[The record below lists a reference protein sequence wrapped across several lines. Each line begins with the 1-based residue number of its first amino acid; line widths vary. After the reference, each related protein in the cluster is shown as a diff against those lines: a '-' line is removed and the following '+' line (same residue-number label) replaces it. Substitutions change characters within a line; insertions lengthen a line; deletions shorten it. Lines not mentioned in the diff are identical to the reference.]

1 MATKTKSKM
10 APYERI
16 LMQQI
21 ARLTA
26 EKENLDFQN
35 REYQEI
41 IADMN
46 QRLQRQTEE
55 LTDYKKLSQELNQKL
70 ERLSQI

>member
-1 MATKTKSKM
+1 MSKE
-10 APYERI
+10 YEKI

-35 REYQEI
+35 KEYQEI
-41 IADMN
+41 VSELN
-46 QRLQRQTEE
+46 ERLIKQQLE
-55 LTDYKKLSQELNQKL
+55 LLDTKKLLQELAIKL
-70 ERLSQI
+70 ERLSEI

>member
-1 MATKTKSKM
+1 MSLE
-10 APYERI
+10 YEKI

-35 REYQEI
+35 KEYQEI
-41 IADMN
+41 VSELN
-46 QRLQRQTEE
+46 ERLIKQQLELLDTKKLLQE
-55 LTDYKKLSQELNQKL
+55 LTIKL
-70 ERLSQI
+70 ERLSEI

>member
-1 MATKTKSKM
+1 MATNTVS
-10 APYERI
+10 YEKI

-26 EKENLDFQN
+26 EKENLHFQN

-41 IADMN
+41 VEELN
-46 QRLQRQTEE
+46 QRLHQKEQE
-55 LTDYKKLSQELNQKL
+55 LLDYKKLTEQLNKKL
-70 ERLSQI
+70 ERLSEI

>member
-1 MATKTKSKM
+1 MSTRTM
-10 APYERI
+10 PYEKI

-41 IADMN
+41 VAELN
-46 QRLQRQTEE
+46 ERLTKQQQELLDTKKLLKE
-55 LTDYKKLSQELNQKL
+55 LTIKL
-70 ERLSQI
+70 ERLSEI

>member
-1 MATKTKSKM
+1 M

-35 REYQEI
+35 RDYQEI
-41 IADMN
+41 VVELN
-46 QRLQRQTEE
+46 QRLVKLQKELLDTKKLLQE
-55 LTDYKKLSQELNQKL
+55 LTIKL
-70 ERLSQI
+70 ERLSEI

>member
-1 MATKTKSKM
+1 MATKTKGKM

-41 IADMN
+41 I
-46 QRLQRQTEE
+46 
-55 LTDYKKLSQELNQKL
+55 QELNQRLIKKANKKL
-70 ERLSQI
+70 K

>member
-1 MATKTKSKM
+1 MSTRTM
-10 APYERI
+10 PYEKI

-41 IADMN
+41 VSELN
-46 QRLQRQTEE
+46 QRLIKQQQELLDTKKLLQE
-55 LTDYKKLSQELNQKL
+55 LTIKL
-70 ERLSQI
+70 ERLSEI

>member
-1 MATKTKSKM
+1 MSKE
-10 APYERI
+10 YEKI

-35 REYQEI
+35 RDYQEI
-41 IADMN
+41 VSELN
-46 QRLQRQTEE
+46 ERLIKQQLELLDTKKLLQE
-55 LTDYKKLSQELNQKL
+55 LTIKL
-70 ERLSQI
+70 ERLSEI

>member
-1 MATKTKSKM
+1 MSKE
-10 APYERI
+10 YEKI

-35 REYQEI
+35 KEYQEI
-41 IADMN
+41 VSELN
-46 QRLQRQTEE
+46 ERLIKQQLELLDTKKLLQE
-55 LTDYKKLSQELNQKL
+55 LTIKL
-70 ERLSQI
+70 ERLSEI

>member
-1 MATKTKSKM
+1 MSKE
-10 APYERI
+10 YEKI

-35 REYQEI
+35 RDYQEI
-41 IADMN
+41 VAELN
-46 QRLQRQTEE
+46 QRLVKLQQELLDTKKLLQE
-55 LTDYKKLSQELNQKL
+55 LTIKLK
-70 ERLSQI
+70 RLSEI

>member
-1 MATKTKSKM
+1 M
-10 APYERI
+10 PYEKI

-35 REYQEI
+35 RDYQEI
-41 IADMN
+41 VVELN
-46 QRLQRQTEE
+46 QRLVKLQKELLDTKKLLQE
-55 LTDYKKLSQELNQKL
+55 LTIKL
-70 ERLSQI
+70 ERLSEI

>member
-1 MATKTKSKM
+1 MSKD
-10 APYERI
+10 YEKI

-35 REYQEI
+35 RDYQEI
-41 IADMN
+41 VAELN
-46 QRLQRQTEE
+46 QRLVKLQKELLDTKKLLQE
-55 LTDYKKLSQELNQKL
+55 LTIKL
-70 ERLSQI
+70 ERLSEI

>member
-1 MATKTKSKM
+1 MS
-10 APYERI
+10 YEKI

-41 IADMN
+41 VSELN
-46 QRLQRQTEE
+46 QRLIKQQQELLDTKKLLQE
-55 LTDYKKLSQELNQKL
+55 LTIKL
-70 ERLSQI
+70 ERLSEI

>member
-1 MATKTKSKM
+1 MATKTKNKM

-35 REYQEI
+35 REY
-41 IADMN
+41 
-46 QRLQRQTEE
+46 RRSLQ
-55 LTDYKKLSQELNQKL
+55 
-70 ERLSQI
+70 I

>member
-1 MATKTKSKM
+1 MSKD
-10 APYERI
+10 YEKI

-41 IADMN
+41 VSELN
-46 QRLQRQTEE
+46 QRLIKQQQELLDTKKLLQE
-55 LTDYKKLSQELNQKL
+55 LTIKL
-70 ERLSQI
+70 ERLSEI

>member
-41 IADMN
+41 VAELN
-46 QRLQRQTEE
+46 ERLTKQQQELLDTKKLLKE
-55 LTDYKKLSQELNQKL
+55 LTIKL
-70 ERLSQI
+70 ERLSEI

>member
-1 MATKTKSKM
+1 MTVE
-10 APYERI
+10 YEKI

-26 EKENLDFQN
+26 EQENLNFQN

-41 IADMN
+41 VAELHERLLQQQQELLDTKKLLQELTVKL
-46 QRLQRQTEE
+46 QRLSE
-55 LTDYKKLSQELNQKL
+55 
-70 ERLSQI
+70 I

>member
-1 MATKTKSKM
+1 MSTRTQ
-10 APYERI
+10 PYEKI

-41 IADMN
+41 VSELN
-46 QRLQRQTEE
+46 QRLHRQHQELQDTKKLLQE
-55 LTDYKKLSQELNQKL
+55 LTIKL
-70 ERLSQI
+70 ERLSEI

>member
-1 MATKTKSKM
+1 M
-10 APYERI
+10 PYEKI

-26 EKENLDFQN
+26 EKENLHFQN

-41 IADMN
+41 VEELN
-46 QRLQRQTEE
+46 QRLHQKEQE
-55 LTDYKKLSQELNQKL
+55 LLDYKKLAEQLNKKL
-70 ERLSQI
+70 ERLSEI

>member
-1 MATKTKSKM
+1 MATKTKVKM
-10 APYERI
+10 APYEKI

-26 EKENLDFQN
+26 EKENLIFQN

-41 IADMN
+41 I
-46 QRLQRQTEE
+46 
-55 LTDYKKLSQELNQKL
+55 QELNQ
-70 ERLSQI
+70 RLIKKQMKN

>member
-1 MATKTKSKM
+1 MSKE
-10 APYERI
+10 YEKI

-35 REYQEI
+35 KDYQEI
-41 IADMN
+41 VSELN
-46 QRLQRQTEE
+46 QRLVKLQKELLDTKKLLQE
-55 LTDYKKLSQELNQKL
+55 LTIKL
-70 ERLSQI
+70 ERLSEI

>member
-1 MATKTKSKM
+1 VATKTKTKKIS
-10 APYERI
+10 YEKI

-26 EKENLDFQN
+26 EKESLIFQN

-41 IADMN
+41 I
-46 QRLQRQTEE
+46 
-55 LTDYKKLSQELNQKL
+55 QELN
-70 ERLSQI
+70 ERVIKKQTKN

>member
-1 MATKTKSKM
+1 MSTRTM
-10 APYERI
+10 PYEKI

-26 EKENLDFQN
+26 EKENLNFQN

-41 IADMN
+41 VEELN
-46 QRLQRQTEE
+46 QRLHQKEQE
-55 LTDYKKLSQELNQKL
+55 LLDYKKLAEQLNKKL
-70 ERLSQI
+70 ERLSEI

>member
-1 MATKTKSKM
+1 MSLE
-10 APYERI
+10 YEKI

-26 EKENLDFQN
+26 EKENSDFQN

-41 IADMN
+41 VSELN
-46 QRLQRQTEE
+46 ERLIKQQQE
-55 LTDYKKLSQELNQKL
+55 LLDTKKLLQELSIKL
-70 ERLSQI
+70 ERLSEI

>member
-1 MATKTKSKM
+1 MSTQ
-10 APYERI
+10 PYEKI

-35 REYQEI
+35 REYREI
-41 IADMN
+41 VSELN
-46 QRLQRQTEE
+46 QRLDAQSQQLQT
-55 LTDYKKLSQELNQKL
+55 TKKLLQELNTKL
-70 ERLSQI
+70 ERLSEI

>member
-1 MATKTKSKM
+1 MSKE
-10 APYERI
+10 YEKI

-35 REYQEI
+35 RDYQEI
-41 IADMN
+41 VVELN
-46 QRLQRQTEE
+46 QRLVKLQQELLDTKKLLQE
-55 LTDYKKLSQELNQKL
+55 LTIKL
-70 ERLSQI
+70 ERLSEI

>member
-1 MATKTKSKM
+1 MSLE
-10 APYERI
+10 YEKI

-26 EKENLDFQN
+26 EKENSDFQN

-41 IADMN
+41 VSELN
-46 QRLQRQTEE
+46 ERLIKLQKE
-55 LTDYKKLSQELNQKL
+55 LLDTKKLLQELAIKL
-70 ERLSQI
+70 ERLSEI

>member
-1 MATKTKSKM
+1 MSTRTM
-10 APYERI
+10 PYEKI

-26 EKENLDFQN
+26 EKENLHFQN

-41 IADMN
+41 VAELN
-46 QRLQRQTEE
+46 ERLTKQQQELLDTKKLLKE
-55 LTDYKKLSQELNQKL
+55 LTIKL
-70 ERLSQI
+70 ERLSEI

>member
-1 MATKTKSKM
+1 MSTRTM
-10 APYERI
+10 PYEKI

-41 IADMN
+41 VSELN
-46 QRLQRQTEE
+46 QRLIKQQQELLNTKKLLQE
-55 LTDYKKLSQELNQKL
+55 LTIKL
-70 ERLSQI
+70 ERLSEI

>member
-1 MATKTKSKM
+1 MSTV
-10 APYERI
+10 PYEKI

-26 EKENLDFQN
+26 EKENLHFQN

-41 IADMN
+41 VEELN
-46 QRLQRQTEE
+46 QRLQQKEQE
-55 LTDYKKLSQELNQKL
+55 LLDYKKLAEQLNKKL
-70 ERLSQI
+70 ERLSEI

>member
-1 MATKTKSKM
+1 MAAKTVT
-10 APYERI
+10 YEKI

-26 EKENLDFQN
+26 EKENLHFQN

-41 IADMN
+41 VEELN
-46 QRLQRQTEE
+46 QRLHQKEQE
-55 LTDYKKLSQELNQKL
+55 LLDYKKLAEQLNKKL
-70 ERLSQI
+70 ERLSEI

>member
-1 MATKTKSKM
+1 MSLE
-10 APYERI
+10 YEKI

-41 IADMN
+41 VSELN
-46 QRLQRQTEE
+46 ERLIKQQLE
-55 LTDYKKLSQELNQKL
+55 LLDTKKLLQELAIKL
-70 ERLSQI
+70 ERLSEI

>member
-1 MATKTKSKM
+1 MSTRTQ
-10 APYERI
+10 PYEKI

-35 REYQEI
+35 RDYQEI
-41 IADMN
+41 VAELN
-46 QRLQRQTEE
+46 QRLHRQQQE
-55 LTDYKKLSQELNQKL
+55 LQDTKKLLQEMTTKL
-70 ERLSQI
+70 ERLSEI

>member
-1 MATKTKSKM
+1 M
-10 APYERI
+10 PYEKI

-41 IADMN
+41 VSELN
-46 QRLQRQTEE
+46 QRLIKQQQELLDTKKLLKE
-55 LTDYKKLSQELNQKL
+55 LTIKL
-70 ERLSQI
+70 ERLSEI

>member
-1 MATKTKSKM
+1 MSTQ
-10 APYERI
+10 PYEKI

-35 REYQEI
+35 RDYQEI
-41 IADMN
+41 VAELN
-46 QRLQRQTEE
+46 QRLIKQQQELQDTKKLLQE
-55 LTDYKKLSQELNQKL
+55 LTTKL
-70 ERLSQI
+70 ERLSEI